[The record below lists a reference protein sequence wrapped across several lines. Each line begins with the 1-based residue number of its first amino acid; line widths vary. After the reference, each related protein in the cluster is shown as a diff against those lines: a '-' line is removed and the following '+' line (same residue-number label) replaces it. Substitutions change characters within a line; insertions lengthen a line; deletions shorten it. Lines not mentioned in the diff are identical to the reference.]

1 MGKGSF
7 KHAWVLGKLKAEHEC
22 GITIDI
28 SLWEFKTSKGY
39 VTIIDAPGHRDFI
52 CVITGVSQADCAVL
66 RTAAAGGE
74 FEAGVSKNGQIHEH
88 ALLAYTLGVKQL
100 IVGTN
105 KIDSTEP
112 PYSRKRNEEIVE
124 EVSTYRYLCPTP
136 PHPSPHSTPHAPTLP
151 WLKSCEM
158 IACSRRLTPGLWPL
172 GQGLCPPTPT
182 AAHLM
187 ILRTMDPNEM
197 PAMPCYLPDST
208 TGLETRAPRGIEL
221 GPRRSIGRC
230 ARCHN
235 HGITDQVKDEEH
247 LCLFQA
253 CECDKC
259 VPFSEHYS
267 ILPAERDLKME
278 QGPYV
283 RRRPTRGRI
292 RSRTTSPRA
301 HSRAK
306 KLGTRARVPNNLP
319 RRSAARSSLGLFVS
333 VLDSSTLEEATNN
346 FSFEE
351 VTQIPCPAQQTP
363 EASNQASVSAS
374 SEWQRKLEAAEALL
388 ALRESS

>member
-1 MGKGSF
+1 
-7 KHAWVLGKLKAEHEC
+7 
-22 GITIDI
+22 
-28 SLWEFKTSKGY
+28 
-39 VTIIDAPGHRDFI
+39 
-52 CVITGVSQADCAVL
+52 
-66 RTAAAGGE
+66 
-74 FEAGVSKNGQIHEH
+74 
-88 ALLAYTLGVKQL
+88 
-100 IVGTN
+100 
-105 KIDSTEP
+105 
-112 PYSRKRNEEIVE
+112 
-124 EVSTYRYLCPTP
+124 
-136 PHPSPHSTPHAPTLP
+136 
-151 WLKSCEM
+151 
-158 IACSRRLTPGLWPL
+158 
-172 GQGLCPPTPT
+172 
-182 AAHLM
+182 
-187 ILRTMDPNEM
+187 MDPNEM

-208 TGLETRAPRGIEL
+208 TGLETRAPCGIEL

-235 HGITDQVKDEEH
+235 HGITDQIKDEEH
-247 LCLFQA
+247 RCLFQA
-253 CECDKC
+253 CKCDK
-259 VPFSEHYS
+259 EHYS

-292 RSRTTSPRA
+292 RSSGTTSPRA

-351 VTQIPCPAQQTP
+351 VTQIPCPAQQAP